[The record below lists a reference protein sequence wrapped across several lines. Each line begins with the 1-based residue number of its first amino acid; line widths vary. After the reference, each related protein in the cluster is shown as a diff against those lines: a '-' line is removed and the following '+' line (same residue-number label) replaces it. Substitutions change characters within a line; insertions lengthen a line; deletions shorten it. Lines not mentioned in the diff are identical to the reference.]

1 MKRYKDSPFLTAGQ
15 VFGNGNGRLGA
26 EVRDEVI
33 RRNEARKEK
42 EAGVVS
48 RKKMKLRELISR
60 VKEIKDDMK
69 GKNYKLT
76 AAIPSGKAA
85 LLARWNETKH
95 RLSLRCS
102 PNNSDDE
109 EEEKE
114 EEEEWMGTTG
124 LVFDDSDNECEE

>member
-1 MKRYKDSPFLTAGQ
+1 MKRHKDSPFLTAGQ

-69 GKNYKLT
+69 GQKLQ
-76 AAIPSGKAA
+76 A
-85 LLARWNETKH
+85 H
-95 RLSLRCS
+95 R
-102 PNNSDDE
+102 
-109 EEEKE
+109 
-114 EEEEWMGTTG
+114 
-124 LVFDDSDNECEE
+124 